1 MAYKQTLRCG
11 DEVAILPMQGAHP
24 EHVRCVAIVAHVGP
38 ALVELENGGLYFL
51 TDGLGMNV
59 HDCIVPLTE
68 EHRTALRRRT
78 KQTA

>member
-24 EHVRCVAIVAHVGP
+24 EHVRFVDIVTHVGP
-38 ALVELENGGLYFL
+38 ALVELVSGGLYFL
-51 TDGLGMNV
+51 TDGCGMNV
-59 HDCIVPLTE
+59 HGCIVPVTE
-68 EHRTALRRRT
+68 EHRIALRRRT